1 MARMRGTYA
10 HWNRGILTAVAVLA
24 ASVPA
29 WGQQSAE
36 DVELS
41 PAAAAY
47 LVLRDANI
55 RALPETK
62 SKRVGSVKS
71 GTRIESAGKAKGTDW
86 VSVKEDGRVIGFVY
100 APVLAATIDGT
111 LQRDLIGVNTA
122 TAGPQCRHRVHFDG
136 KSQVEGEPLETAD
149 YRIAFQCSGERDL
162 AFDAVMF
169 ITEIPYRS
177 QSKDTY
183 QISIDI
189 PEIADTVERVLSVT
203 VMYHADDEEVVFD
216 AISDPDMASGA
227 PVKKR
232 PAHSVPEAL
241 SNAVAIAVSA
251 WGAEVWKQLA
261 ARPKP
266 ILPAPETDSQ

>member
-1 MARMRGTYA
+1 MARMPGTYA
-10 HWNRGILTAVAVLA
+10 HWSRGILTAVAVLA

-36 DVELS
+36 DIELS
-41 PAAAAY
+41 PAATAY

-62 SKRVGSVKS
+62 SKRVGSVKTGS
-71 GTRIESAGKAKGTDW
+71 RIESAGKAKGTDW

-111 LQRDLIGVNTA
+111 LERDLIGVNTA
-122 TAGPQCRHRVHFDG
+122 TAGPQCRHRVHFEG
-136 KSQVEGEPLETAD
+136 KSQVEGETLETAD

-203 VMYHADDEEVVFD
+203 LMYHADDEEVVFD
-216 AISDPDMASGA
+216 AISDSDMASDA

-241 SNAVAIAVSA
+241 SSAIAIAVSA
-251 WGAEVWKQLA
+251 WGPEVWKQLA
-261 ARPKP
+261 ARPKTIP
-266 ILPAPETDSQ
+266 PAPESDSQ